1 MIEIYTGV
9 PGSGKTYR
17 AVSYLYDIF
26 IDSTSK
32 SFGKFNKFYTNINE
46 FKFEEF
52 PAGVAYDLDFEEL
65 TEKLKLLHN
74 LYMKKCTDAELNELA
89 TSLDLDNCFFVIDE
103 AHNYFEKKNSV
114 LTWWL
119 SYHRHMHQDIILIT
133 QNLALIEAKYKSFS
147 EFFYRA
153 VPSSLRVFGN
163 TLKYEQFIGSRMFKN
178 QRSDKFSLK
187 FNPSVYELYSSGANT
202 QGKKVIYKY
211 IAFAVIGLT
220 TLFIVGWL
228 IIHFLFGSDDAQ
240 KGKNSSTPLT
250 RSSVVSVVPSAL
262 PDSSIL
268 RFVCDFDSCHV
279 NSFVISNT
287 DMLSHINK
295 YKLEVKS
302 MQSIDNSFF
311 IYNYKVPK
319 NFIEDVLHD

>member
-1 MIEIYTGV
+1 MIEFYTGV

-32 SFGKFNKFYTNINE
+32 SFGKFGKFYTNINE

-65 TEKLKLLHN
+65 LEKLKLLHN
-74 LYMKKCTDAELNELA
+74 LYMKKCTDSELNELA
-89 TSLDLDNCFFVIDE
+89 VSLDLDNCFFVIDE

-133 QNLALIEAKYKSFS
+133 QNLALVESKYKSFS

-153 VPSSLRVFGN
+153 VPSSLRIFGN
-163 TLKYEQFIGSRMFKN
+163 TLKYEQFIGSRMFKY
-178 QRSDKFSLK
+178 QRSDKFTLK
-187 FNPSVYELYSSGANT
+187 FNPAVYELYSSGANT

-211 IAFAVIGLT
+211 VAFALIGLVS
-220 TLFIVGWL
+220 LLVVGWL
-228 IIHFLFGSDDAQ
+228 IVHFLFGGDDKQ
-240 KGKNSSTPLT
+240 KGKNATTPLT
-250 RSSVVSVVPSAL
+250 RSSVVSVASTSS

-268 RFVCDFDSCHV
+268 RFVCDFEVCEV
-279 NSFVISNT
+279 NSVVIPNA

-302 MQSIDNSFF
+302 MQSIDNTFF
-311 IYNYKVPK
+311 IYSYKVPK
-319 NFIEDVLHD
+319 NFIEEVLND